1 METDDVI
8 LLDFLK
14 KCGVPFGTRHLW
26 LWLESKQSKLM
37 MVALLT
43 DKLLLH

>member
-1 METDDVI
+1 MSKTDNVI

-14 KCGVPFGTRHLW
+14 KCGMLFGTRHLW
-26 LWLESKQSKLM
+26 LWLEPKQSKII

-43 DKLLLH
+43 DKRL